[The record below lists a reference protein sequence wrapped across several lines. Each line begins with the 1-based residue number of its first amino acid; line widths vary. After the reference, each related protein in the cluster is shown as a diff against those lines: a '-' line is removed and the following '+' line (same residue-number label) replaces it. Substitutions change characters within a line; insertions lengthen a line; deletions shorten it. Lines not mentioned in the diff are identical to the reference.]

1 MKYERQKI
9 DSSVFFGDEIQLHL
23 APSLPRIEF
32 KKGRTTY
39 SVTDLRCLNEA
50 AVNIF
55 MDILKQVC
63 ETPNLESVS
72 YKSNGTDKDK
82 VDLISDVLMGISCGR
97 KSRAFDS
104 ELRFLV
110 SGVQYITKQ
119 DGEEYIT
126 YELIKDNTKVIYEF
140 AASEKELGHNVINY
154 YDLAYVIIENTE
166 KRMKKAIKKG
176 VVHFE

>member
-1 MKYERQKI
+1 M
-9 DSSVFFGDEIQLHL
+9 
-23 APSLPRIEF
+23 
-32 KKGRTTY
+32 
-39 SVTDLRCLNEA
+39 
-50 AVNIF
+50 
-55 MDILKQVC
+55 
-63 ETPNLESVS
+63 
-72 YKSNGTDKDK
+72 
-82 VDLISDVLMGISCGR
+82 
-97 KSRAFDS
+97 
-104 ELRFLV
+104 RFLV

-126 YELIKDNTKVIYEF
+126 YELIKDNAKVIYEF